1 MRKNV
6 LSMTMAVILCVSALS
21 GCGEAPEVTESNGIL
36 HAQSALERQVSDIA
50 EETRGQQ
57 TEGNYEGESQQQ
69 SDGGLERALRQ
80 SGSVY
85 EGAIGTTDNKMYISA
100 QLPAIPENIYQITL
114 KPNNDLDMDTLAA
127 FLDSASGNIE
137 DTSEE
142 LSKEMETAEI
152 ANTTGDEPVFYSL
165 FGDHSALRLNDEN
178 KTAEFARHTWAYYV
192 DNDLREK
199 CFAIYDGDTTET
211 LITPDKM
218 GDGSF
223 SAERAKEILLD
234 KLGVV
239 GVREVSFDRIYYNE
253 GSDYSYYELN
263 FLPIYDGIE
272 VNIGYNAYS
281 LGQVWPNGRA
291 FVSKDGIAE
300 LNLIDFCGKAV
311 DKEPVEIISFD
322 QAAGILEQYL
332 DSGMIEADGTMTYNR
347 VELNYYPV
355 PNPTP
360 TPHEIEYKLK
370 LVLIPIWHIYMP
382 LDEYVEG
389 LYEGPSAICIN
400 AVTGELLN
408 E

>member
-1 MRKNV
+1 MKKSKLYGALTVIICASV
-6 LSMTMAVILCVSALS
+6 LF
-21 GCGEAPEVTESNGIL
+21 GCQKAPEVVDDDGIQ
-36 HAQSALERQVSDIA
+36 HAQSAVDQQISDIV
-50 EETRGQQ
+50 EETPK
-57 TEGNYEGESQQQ
+57 QQ
-69 SDGGLERALRQ
+69 SGDIYAGT
-80 SGSVY
+80 
-85 EGAIGTTDNKMYISA
+85 IGTTDNKMNINA
-100 QLPAIPENIYQITL
+100 QIPTIPENVYIITL
-114 KPNNDLDMDTLAA
+114 KPNDGLDMGTLTA

-142 LSKEMETAEI
+142 LSKEMEAVEI

-165 FGDHSALRLNDEN
+165 FGDHSALRLSDGN
-178 KTAEFARHTWAYYV
+178 KTASVAHHTWAYYV

-199 CFAIYDGDTTET
+199 CFAIYDGDTMET

-234 KLGVV
+234 KLGVL
-239 GVREVSFDRIYYNE
+239 GVSEIAFDRIYYNE

-263 FLPIYDGIE
+263 FLPAYDGIT
-272 VNIGYNAYS
+272 VDIGYNAYS
-281 LGQVWPNGRA
+281 LGQVWPNGHA

-300 LNLIDFCGKAV
+300 LNLIDFCGKDV
-311 DKEPVEIISFD
+311 DKKLVEIITFE
-322 QAAGILEQYL
+322 QVAKILEQYL

-347 VELNYYPV
+347 VELKYYPL
-355 PNPTP
+355 PNPEP
-360 TPHEIEYKLK
+360 TPHEIEYKSE

-389 LYEGPSAICIN
+389 LYEGPSTICIN
-400 AVTGELLN
+400 AITGELVN